1 MHHVPV
7 EAGKNIKNAAEKTR
21 NKKSKAHFALLFCIN
36 SSISSQAR
44 VKTEEKRDGMK
55 RKVFACLVSL
65 AMLVSL
71 SACGTVENSPMESAP
86 QTSATAPAVEPTG
99 GQNQTTLSP
108 PTAASDGSR

>member
-1 MHHVPV
+1 
-7 EAGKNIKNAAEKTR
+7 
-21 NKKSKAHFALLFCIN
+21 
-36 SSISSQAR
+36 
-44 VKTEEKRDGMK
+44 MK
-55 RKVFACLVSL
+55 RKVFACLISL

-108 PTAASDGSR
+108 QQPQATAPDDTTTTHQP